1 MYSTSLNQA
10 VGSLVEKNS
19 LLLSEEAIVSDAVIA
34 MREKGVSSVLVTSDH
49 SRSSHTK
56 FSETE
61 HTSLSWESAHSIE
74 GIVTERDITRGVC
87 IHDVLSKEF
96 KILHLMTSP
105 LLTINPNSSIEIAAN
120 LMLQKK
126 VRHLIVV
133 DGNKTVGIVTA
144 TNFIDYLNEQM
155 DPVDPNSNM
164 LKTLKDE
171 IWSAKYDCDSKDY
184 DCDSKDKV
192 DRLLD

>member
-1 MYSTSLNQA
+1 LISPNRNLAKVGDRCRIKIYKTLALQTAVSKQVSDIMTTKIEIIQTSQNAKEAARKMLD
-10 VGSLVEKNS
+10 KNVSS
-19 LLLSEEAIVSDAVIA
+19 LLVVDEEGKS
-34 MREKGVSSVLVTSDH
+34 M
-49 SRSSHTK
+49 
-56 FSETE
+56 
-61 HTSLSWESAHSIE
+61 

-120 LMLQKK
+120 VMLQKK

-155 DPVDPNSNM
+155 DPVDPNSNV

-171 IWSAKYDCDSKDY
+171 
-184 DCDSKDKV
+184 V
-192 DRLLD
+192 

>member
-1 MYSTSLNQA
+1 MSKQVSEIMTTKIEIIQTSQSAKEAARKMLD
-10 VGSLVEKNS
+10 KNVSS
-19 LLLSEEAIVSDAVIA
+19 LLAVDEEGKS
-34 MREKGVSSVLVTSDH
+34 M
-49 SRSSHTK
+49 
-56 FSETE
+56 
-61 HTSLSWESAHSIE
+61 

-105 LLTINPNSSIEIAAN
+105 LLTISINSSIEIAAN

-144 TNFIDYLNEQM
+144 TNFIDYLNEQIE
-155 DPVDPNSNM
+155 PVDPTSNV

-171 IWSAKYDCDSKDY
+171 
-184 DCDSKDKV
+184 V
-192 DRLLD
+192 